1 MIVEKIFNGDELKD
15 AFARYGR
22 GDQFTW
28 TAFDALFEMLEEY
41 SEANG
46 EPFVLDPI
54 AICCDW
60 TEYES
65 LKEVAEAYDFDWS
78 EAQDVEDEDL
88 PEFLIDR
95 IPALE
100 SAIPLKYP
108 DGEDGFLVQ
117 C

>member
-22 GDQFTW
+22 DDQFSM
-28 TAFDALFEMLEEY
+28 TAFDALFHMLEEY
-41 SEANG
+41 SDATG

-54 AICCDW
+54 GICCDW

-65 LKEVAEAYDFDWS
+65 LKDAAEDYGFEGEVEPA
-78 EAQDVEDEDL
+78 DL
-88 PEFLIDR
+88 
-95 IPALE
+95 LE
-100 SAIPLKYP
+100 HLNDKTYAIRLEYL
-108 DGEDGFLVQ
+108 DGTFGVLVQ